1 MKITS
6 TKNFIKKLVFI
17 LTFLIGAAFINS
29 GNIYSQ
35 AWLWAKGSGGLNNDA
50 GRAVCTDP
58 SGNIIVAGGFF
69 NPSMQIGTVTVNSMG
84 GGDIYLAKFD
94 PQGNMIWIQTIGGT
108 GLDIVGS
115 VCTGTN
121 GNIYICG
128 SYDSQVLTVGTGTL
142 GQSSTTGNFDMF
154 VAAYSN
160 GGASLWSFKY
170 GSGSSENAKGIAY
183 SSALNNVIVT
193 GYFNSP
199 TFSFGAYPVSN
210 ASTGGGSNDVFVARF
225 NATFGT
231 PAGAWATGGVN
242 SNDYGYSVEV
252 DASNIYIGGAFSPIT
267 GNSSTIGSAVT
278 SLGSQDVFI
287 AKYNN
292 AQAFQWV
299 RTGGSANSSAD
310 YFLNMDIDASSNIY
324 FCGGYYGSTMQIGTA
339 NLPNS
344 GQNDAFIAKYNSSG
358 TFQWASSL
366 GSTQSE
372 MANGVAVDG
381 NNNIYLT
388 GYFSGTVVTVGT
400 YTLTNTTPGSTQDM
414 FVVKYNP
421 TGTAQWATSATCV
434 GYESAYDIAADAIG
448 NVYVTGAYNVS
459 GAMAFGT
466 TTISSNGNNDSFL
479 AKIGC
484 LTATIGGL
492 SNVCTGATAIL
503 SAGGATSYTW
513 STGVT
518 TSTIAITP
526 TANATYSVI
535 GVTGACSGNSSN
547 FNVTVLPAS
556 INTGGN
562 LNLLCNQS
570 QQINATANPAATSVS
585 WTPATG
591 LSSISV
597 LTPTVTPPSAST
609 QYTVSATLNNG
620 CTATST
626 LLVTQYAQVPD
637 ICMITVDSL
646 SIYNEIYWDKT
657 LYTNVDSFV
666 VYREVSTNIYKR
678 IGAVDYNNFS
688 MFLDTAQTIGPANGN
703 PNLTAYKYKLQIRDN
718 CGNYSNKSLYHQ
730 TIFIQDQQNGNF
742 NWNPYAIES
751 SPTPV
756 TNYILSRQSVLT
768 GITTTIGATT
778 ANLLSD
784 PSYSALA
791 TNGNVKWHVHAQGF
805 NCNPT
810 FKTSALVQKTRTKSN
825 NSNDKQFPNTSG
837 LNETGINSQNINIY
851 PNPTSGNL
859 TINAIELNGMNYT
872 MEIKNLLGQVL
883 LIKSVKNANTL
894 ETIDMRS
901 LSKGVYFINFTHSNK
916 TLAIKKVVVE

>member
-6 TKNFIKKLVFI
+6 TKNLIKKSVFI
-17 LTFLIGAAFINS
+17 LSFLIGAAFINS
-29 GNIYSQ
+29 GNMYSQ
-35 AWLWAKGSGGLNNDA
+35 AWLWAKGSGGLNNDG
-50 GRAVCTDP
+50 GRAICTDP
-58 SGNIIVAGGFF
+58 SGNIIVAGGFAA
-69 NPSMQIGTVTVNSMG
+69 PSMQVGTVTVNSMG
-84 GGDIYLAKFD
+84 GNDIYLAKFD

-128 SYDSQVLTVGTGTL
+128 YYDSPVLTVGTSTL
-142 GQSSTTGNFDMF
+142 GQASTISNYDMF
-154 VAAYSN
+154 VAAYST

-170 GSGSSENAKGIAY
+170 GGASSEQARGIAY

-193 GYFNSP
+193 GFFNTA
-199 TFSFGAYPVSN
+199 TFPFGVYNVSN
-210 ASTGGGSNDVFVARF
+210 SATSGASNDVFVARF

-231 PAGAWATGGVN
+231 PTGAWATGGVN

-267 GNSSTIGSAVT
+267 GNASTVGSAVT

-292 AQAFQWV
+292 SQVFQWV
-299 RTGGSANSSAD
+299 RTGGSANTSAD

-324 FCGGYYGSTMQIGTA
+324 FCGSYYGSTMQIGTA
-339 NLPNS
+339 NLLNS

-358 TFQWASSL
+358 VFQWADKL

-372 MANGVAVDG
+372 MANGVTVDG
-381 NNNIYLT
+381 NNNVYLT
-388 GYFSGTVVTVGT
+388 GHFSGTVVTVGSN
-400 YTLTNTTPGSTQDM
+400 TLTNTTPGSTQDI
-414 FVVKYNP
+414 FVVKYSP
-421 TGTAQWATSATCV
+421 TGTAQWATSAACV
-434 GYESAYDIAADAIG
+434 GYETAYDIAADAIG

-492 SNVCTGATAIL
+492 SNVCTGASATL
-503 SAGGATSYTW
+503 TAGGATNYTW
-513 STGVT
+513 STGAT
-518 TSTIAITP
+518 TSTIVITP
-526 TANATYSVI
+526 TANTTYSLI
-535 GVTGACSGNSSN
+535 GVTGTCSGNSSN
-547 FNVTVLPAS
+547 FSVTVLPAS

-562 LNLLCNQS
+562 LNLLCNQP
-570 QQINATANPAATSVS
+570 QQINATANPAATSVT

-591 LSSISV
+591 LSSASV
-597 LTPTVTPPSAST
+597 LTPTVTAPSAST
-609 QYTVSATLNNG
+609 QYTVTANLNNG
-620 CTATST
+620 CKATST

-646 SIYNEIYWDKT
+646 SINNEIYWEKT

-666 VYREVSTNIYKR
+666 VYREVSTNVYKR
-678 IGAVDYNNFS
+678 IGAVSNNSFG
-688 MFLDTAQTIGPANGN
+688 MYLDTAQSTGPANGN
-703 PNLTAYKYKLQIRDN
+703 PNLTSYKYKLQIRDN
-718 CGNYSNKSLYHQ
+718 CGNYSAKSLYHQ

-742 NWNPYAIES
+742 NWNPYSIES

-756 TNYILSRQSVLT
+756 SNYILSRQSVLT

-778 ANLLSD
+778 SNLLSD
-784 PSYSALA
+784 PQYTTLA
-791 TNGNVKWHVHAQGF
+791 TSSNVKWHVHAQGF

-810 FKTSALVQKTRTKSN
+810 AKTAAVQKTRTKSN
-825 NSNDKQFPNTSG
+825 NSNDKQFPNPI
-837 LNETGINSQNINIY
+837 GIKENANYAQNISIY
-851 PNPTSGNL
+851 PNPAKGNV
-859 TINAIELNGMNYT
+859 TINAAELSGIDYT
-872 MEIKNLLGQVL
+872 MEVKNLLGQTL
-883 LIKSVKNANTL
+883 LSKPAKSGNSFETL
-894 ETIDMRS
+894 DLGS
-901 LSKGVYFINFTHSNK
+901 LSKGVYFISFNYNSK

>member
-6 TKNFIKKLVFI
+6 PKNLIKKSVFI
-17 LTFLIGAAFINS
+17 LTFLIGTAFINS
-29 GNIYSQ
+29 GNMYSQ

-69 NPSMQIGTVTVNSMG
+69 APSMQIGTVTVNSLG

-108 GLDIVGS
+108 GLEVVGS

-121 GNIYICG
+121 GNIFICG
-128 SYDSQVLTVGTGTL
+128 SYDSPVLTIGTGTL
-142 GQSSTTGNFDMF
+142 GQASTTGNMDMF
-154 VAAYSN
+154 VAQYSTGGSCLWSSKY
-160 GGASLWSFKY
+160 GGAS
-170 GSGSSENAKGIAY
+170 SEQAKGIAY

-193 GYFNSP
+193 GYFNTP
-199 TFSFGAYPVSN
+199 TFAFGTFNVSN
-210 ASTGGGSNDVFVARF
+210 SSTGGGNYDAFVARF
-225 NATFGT
+225 NTTFGT
-231 PAGAWATGGVN
+231 ATGAFATGGVN
-242 SNDYGYSVEV
+242 SNDYGLSVV
-252 DASNIYIGGAFSPIT
+252 TDASNIYIGGTFSPVT
-267 GNSSTIGSAVT
+267 GSTSTIGSAVT

-292 AQAFQWV
+292 SQVFQWV
-299 RTGGSANSSAD
+299 RTGGSASTSAD
-310 YFLNMDIDASSNIY
+310 YFLSMDIDASSNIY
-324 FCGGYYGSTMQIGTA
+324 FCGSYFSLPMTIGSAT
-339 NLPNS
+339 LPNS
-344 GQNDAFIAKYNSSG
+344 GQGDAFIAKYNSSG
-358 TFQWASSL
+358 TFQWANSL
-366 GSTQSE
+366 GSPFAE
-372 MANGVAVDG
+372 CANGVAVDG

-400 YTLTNTTPGSTQDM
+400 HTLTNTTAGSTQDI

-421 TGTAQWATSATCV
+421 TGTAQWATSAPCV
-434 GYESAYDIAADAIG
+434 GYESGYGIAADAIG

-492 SNVCTGATAIL
+492 SNVCTGATAVL
-503 SAGGATSYTW
+503 TAGGATSYTW
-513 STGVT
+513 STGAT

-526 TANATYSVI
+526 TANATYSVV
-535 GVTGACSGNSSN
+535 GVTGSCSGNSSN
-547 FNVTVLPAS
+547 FSVTVLPAS
-556 INTGGN
+556 VNPGSN

-570 QQINATANPAATSVS
+570 QQINATANPAATSVT
-585 WTPATG
+585 WAPATG
-591 LSSISV
+591 LSSTSV

-609 QYTVSATLNNG
+609 QYTVTASLNNG
-620 CTATST
+620 CTASST

-646 SIYNEIYWDKT
+646 SIHNEIYWDKT

-751 SPTPV
+751 SATPV
-756 TNYILSRQSVLT
+756 SNYILSRQSVLT
-768 GITTTIGATT
+768 GVTTTIGATT

-784 PSYSALA
+784 PQYTTLA
-791 TNGNVKWHVHAQGF
+791 TAGNVKWHVHAQGF

-810 FKTSALVQKTRTKSN
+810 AKAALVQKTRTKSN

-837 LNETGINSQNINIY
+837 LHETIINSQNISVY
-851 PNPTSGNL
+851 PNPANGNISINSTEL
-859 TINAIELNGMNYT
+859 TGMSYS
-872 MEIKNLLGQVL
+872 MEVKNLLGQTL
-883 LIKSVKNANTL
+883 LIKTVKTGNTL
-894 ETIDMRS
+894 ETLDLGS
-901 LSKGVYFINFTHSNK
+901 LSTGVYFINFTHNNK
-916 TLAIKKVVVE
+916 TLAIKKVIVE